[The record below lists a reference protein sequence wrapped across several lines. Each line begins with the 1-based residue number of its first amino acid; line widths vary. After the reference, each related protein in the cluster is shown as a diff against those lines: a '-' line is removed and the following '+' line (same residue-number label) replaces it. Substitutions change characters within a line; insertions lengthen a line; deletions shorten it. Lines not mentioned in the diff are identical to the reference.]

1 MFTNNSHKLV
11 FILQIMESD
20 KKQKSDVYV
29 NQPTESNNQT
39 INDAGPTVAYRRYV
53 LLILTL
59 VYAFNF
65 IDRQIIGILSPFIK
79 ADLGLD
85 DAQLGWLKGFAFA
98 LLYTVVG
105 IPIAWLADRY
115 SRVNIV
121 AVSLTLWSGFT
132 ALSGYATNFTQL
144 ALARVGV
151 GIGEAGGSPPSHSM
165 ISDLYAPT
173 ERAKALAIY
182 SLGIPFGIM
191 TAYFAAA
198 FFLQGG
204 QTDWRI
210 VMIAVGVPGVLLA
223 IIMKLTVKEPT
234 RTLAPSAKT
243 GGMKLSEAVKTLLKI
258 PTWWGMCL
266 GISFGSFGSY
276 AISTWIIDFYVRLH
290 PEVTIQS
297 LLIVFGIING
307 TAYASGVWLGG
318 VIADKWGKKDR
329 RAYGLLPTY
338 AMLIGVP
345 CFVAALYVASPWVSI
360 ALMAVLLFT
369 SGMYLGP
376 CFAIAQTL
384 APVNARAMSTALFF
398 FVLNIIALGGGP
410 TLVGIVSN
418 AYSESMGG
426 GEALRF
432 SLTLLIVPYV
442 LSILTFYWSS
452 TKIKADW
459 AAAEARQAEA

>member
-1 MFTNNSHKLV
+1 
-11 FILQIMESD
+11 META
-20 KKQKSDVYV
+20 QKPS
-29 NQPTESNNQT
+29 
-39 INDAGPTVAYRRYV
+39 VAYRRYV

-65 IDRQIIGILSPFIK
+65 VDRQIIGILSPFIK
-79 ADLGLD
+79 EDLGLN

-121 AVSLTLWSGFT
+121 TISLTVWSGFT
-132 ALSGYATNFTQL
+132 ALSGFASNFTQL

-165 ISDLYAPT
+165 ISDLYDST
-173 ERAKALAIY
+173 ERAKALAVY

-191 TAYFAAA
+191 AAYFAAA

-210 VMIAVGVPGVLLA
+210 VMIAVGVPGVFLA
-223 IIMKLTVKEPT
+223 ILMKLTVKEPT
-234 RTLAPSAKT
+234 RTVSPSGDT
-243 GGMKLSEAVKTLLKI
+243 QSMKLLDAIKTLLKI
-258 PTWWGMCL
+258 PTWWAMCL
-266 GISFGSFGSY
+266 GISFGSFGNY
-276 AISTWIIDFYVRLH
+276 AISTWIIDFYVRVH
-290 PEVTIQS
+290 NNISIQD
-297 LLIVFGIING
+297 LLISFGIING
-307 TAYASGVWLGG
+307 TVYAFGVWAGG
-318 VIADKWGKKDR
+318 VIADKWGKKNR
-329 RAYGLLPTY
+329 KGYALLPTI
-338 AMLIGVP
+338 AMIIGVP
-345 CFVAALYVASPWVSI
+345 CFVASLYVGSAWLSI
-360 ALMAVLLFT
+360 ALLAVLLLT

-384 APVNARAMSTALFF
+384 APINARAMSTALFF

-418 AYSESMGG
+418 MYTESMGSA
-426 GEALRF
+426 EALRF
-432 SLTLLIVPYV
+432 SLTLLIVPYI
-442 LSILTFYWSS
+442 LSILTFYWAS
-452 TKIKADW
+452 TTIKRDW
-459 AAAEARQAEA
+459 AAAEKRQAAA

>member
-1 MFTNNSHKLV
+1 MSSNTLGASTNEASAT
-11 FILQIMESD
+11 S
-20 KKQKSDVYV
+20 S
-29 NQPTESNNQT
+29 
-39 INDAGPTVAYRRYV
+39 AYRRYV
-53 LLILTL
+53 LLVLTL
-59 VYAFNF
+59 IYAFNF

-98 LLYTVVG
+98 LLYTFVG

-121 AVSLTLWSGFT
+121 AISLTVWSGFT
-132 ALSGYATNFTQL
+132 ALSGFANNFTQL

-165 ISDLYAPT
+165 ISDLYKPT

-191 TAYFAAA
+191 AAYFAAA

-204 QTDWRI
+204 QTDWRT

-223 IIMKLTVKEPT
+223 LLMKFTIKEPN
-234 RTLAPSAKT
+234 RTLAPSGSVAS
-243 GGMKLSEAVKTLLKI
+243 MKLKDAVKTLLKI

-266 GISFGSFGSY
+266 GISFGSFGNY

-290 PEVTIQS
+290 SDVSIQS

-307 TAYASGVWLGG
+307 TAYALGVWLGG
-318 VIADKWGKKDR
+318 DIADKWGKSDR
-329 RAYGLLPTY
+329 RAYALLPTY
-338 AMLIGVP
+338 AMLVGVP
-345 CFVAALYVASPWVSI
+345 CFVASLYVASPWVSI
-360 ALMAVLLFT
+360 ALLTVLLFT

-410 TLVGIVSN
+410 TLVGIVS
-418 AYSESMGG
+418 SMYADTMGS

-432 SLTLLIVPYV
+432 SMTLLVVPYA
-442 LSILTFYWSS
+442 LSILTFWWSS
-452 TKIKADW
+452 TRIKQDW
-459 AAAEARQAEA
+459 AAAEERQAAA